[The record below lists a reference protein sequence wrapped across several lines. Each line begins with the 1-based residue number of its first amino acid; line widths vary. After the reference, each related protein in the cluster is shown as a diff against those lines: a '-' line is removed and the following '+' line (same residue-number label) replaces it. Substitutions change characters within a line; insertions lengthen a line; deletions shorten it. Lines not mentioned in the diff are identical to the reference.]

1 MKEKNATF
9 RICLVHG
16 CEHTS
21 DTSYIVRGM
30 CKKHYARMQRHGDTN
45 ALPQGA
51 KLKYDRLVPIG
62 ENIHGRRIQL
72 KMTLAELAATSG
84 IAAFTIARLCD
95 GVHESR
101 LSTISSIA
109 AALQCDAWQLLRP
122 GTFLLDLNN
131 ALD

>member
-1 MKEKNATF
+1 MTQKNSTF

-21 DTSYIVRGM
+21 NTSYIVRGM
-30 CKKHYARMQRHGDTN
+30 CKKHYARMQRHGDIE
-45 ALPQGA
+45 ALPKGA
-51 KLKYDRLVPIG
+51 KIRYDKLVPIG

-72 KMTLAELAATSG
+72 KMSMSDLAAASG
-84 IAAFTIARLCD
+84 IAAFSITRLCD

-101 LSTISSIA
+101 LPTISAIA
-109 AALQCDAWQLLRP
+109 AALKCDAWQLVRP
-122 GTFLLDLNN
+122 GTFLLDPNN